1 MTLEITEVRSRI
13 LRVEGNVE
21 AALDYVLDFLHMDR
35 GIKEALSAH
44 TLPFRYR
51 VSEAR
56 IVKLPPVVRGWQML
70 GSYIEKLHKYQ
81 QKIFRASAFP
91 EAKMVRMMTALSAR
105 ELDAVARF
113 YEVPALSSGRSKSD
127 VLEEVTA
134 VVRDSLEEVDMV
146 GGLPLWNVFCTRR
159 GRELYGQ
166 TKAAL
171 IREATRWE
179 CEITDSATK
188 DILVYKIL
196 SASGDLSV
204 P

>member
-1 MTLEITEVRSRI
+1 
-13 LRVEGNVE
+13 
-21 AALDYVLDFLHMDR
+21 
-35 GIKEALSAH
+35 
-44 TLPFRYR
+44 
-51 VSEAR
+51 
-56 IVKLPPVVRGWQML
+56 
-70 GSYIEKLHKYQ
+70 
-81 QKIFRASAFP
+81 
-91 EAKMVRMMTALSAR
+91 MVRMMTALSAR

-171 IREATRWE
+171 IREATRLDQSAVKTIKRASRPLKAGLLEVWE
-179 CEITDSATK
+179 TRWAFHIEQEGK
-188 DILVYKIL
+188 KWRK
-196 SASGDLSV
+196 
-204 P
+204 